1 MVDVIAKAT
10 NELNPTDI
18 LFQTPYW
25 AQVKS
30 HMGMAPLAFDIHSTE
45 TWGDVLVLI
54 KDHCGHKMALVPQGP
69 EYAPSED
76 SYGQYLEDLSVALA
90 DRLEPDVAF
99 IRYDLPWKSL
109 YADEMQEQG
118 WCAFPEARIREMRM
132 NMGTRFWNFKKASAD
147 MTVASSLVVD
157 LGGSEDDILGRMKP
171 KTRYNIGLARRKG
184 VTVEKADSSNLA
196 DFYGLY
202 EQTARRNG
210 FAPCS
215 SKQFSAMGS
224 SFSALM
230 RTAGA
235 TPEKEAPA
243 SIETP
248 CSIRCGWACGSDTP
262 SFFRLSATA
271 LPSSSWAVSSGSNDR
286 STGASTGRQV
296 ITSSRVWAT
305 VCLLSAI
312 DTPYAGGTPGCFPK
326 LCNTEDVCS
335 QCYQNA
341 HSGISQRRCKQGC
354 ISACLL
360 QITAAGWQTIMQP

>member
-10 NELNPTDI
+10 NELYPTDI

-30 HMGMAPLAFDIHSTE
+30 RLGMEPMAFDILSSE

-54 KDHCGHKMALVPQGP
+54 RNHCGHKLALVPQGP
-69 EYAPSED
+69 EHAPDEE

-118 WCAFPEARIREMRM
+118 WRAFPEARIREMRM
-132 NMGTRFWNFKKASAD
+132 NMGTRFWNFRKAPTD

-157 LGGSEDDILGRMKP
+157 LDGSEDDILGRMKP

-184 VTVEKADSSNLA
+184 VYVQEADSSNLV

-210 FAPCS
+210 FIPCCME
-215 SKQFSAMGS
+215 QFSAMFRCNFGAKDEADIIFLLARHGRDILS
-224 SFSALM
+224 GAIIGISGQSANFLY
-230 RTAGA
+230 GA
-235 TPEKEAPA
+235 SGNIK
-243 SIETP
+243 
-248 CSIRCGWACGSDTP
+248 RNYM
-262 SFFRLSATA
+262 
-271 LPSSSWAVSSGSNDR
+271 PSSLMHWAGMCMARQRGCLTYEMGAVSPTPDDEHPFNGLHRFKTGFGGRIEFRSGSWDYPLNE
-286 STGASTGRQV
+286 GAYR
-296 ITSSRVWAT
+296 
-305 VCLLSAI
+305 AI
-312 DTPYAGGTPGCFPK
+312 
-326 LCNTEDVCS
+326 
-335 QCYQNA
+335 QNA
-341 HSGISQRRCKQGC
+341 ETMYRELG
-354 ISACLL
+354 A
-360 QITAAGWQTIMQP
+360 

>member
-30 HMGMAPLAFDIHSTE
+30 HMGMAPLAFDIHSTK

-69 EYAPSED
+69 EYAPSKD

-157 LGGSEDDILGRMKP
+157 LDGSEDDILGRMKP
-171 KTRYNIGLARRKG
+171 ETRYNIGLARRKG

-215 SKQFSAMGS
+215 CKQFSAMFRCNFGAKDGADIVFLLARHGRDILSGAIIGISGQHANFLYGASGNIKRNYMAS
-224 SFSALM
+224 SLM
-230 RTAGA
+230 HWTG
-235 TPEKEAPA
+235 
-243 SIETP
+243 
-248 CSIRCGWACGSDTP
+248 IRIARQLGCRSYEMG
-262 SFFRLSATA
+262 
-271 LPSSSWAVSSGSNDR
+271 AVSPTPNATHPFNGLHQFKVGFGGRIELRSGSWDYPLHQ
-286 STGASTGRQV
+286 GAYR
-296 ITSSRVWAT
+296 
-305 VCLLSAI
+305 AI
-312 DTPYAGGTPGCFPK
+312 
-326 LCNTEDVCS
+326 
-335 QCYQNA
+335 QNA
-341 HSGISQRRCKQGC
+341 EAMYRELGE
-354 ISACLL
+354 
-360 QITAAGWQTIMQP
+360 